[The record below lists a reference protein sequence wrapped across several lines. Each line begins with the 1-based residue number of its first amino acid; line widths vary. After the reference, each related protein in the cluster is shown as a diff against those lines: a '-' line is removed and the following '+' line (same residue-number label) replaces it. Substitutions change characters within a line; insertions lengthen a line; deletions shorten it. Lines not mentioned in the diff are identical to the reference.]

1 MNIKILDLPPMISE
15 EVSEHSIMIIADTYA
30 TYKIS
35 IKELRKSVSIWWRL
49 WYWITGLG
57 FPKYGKL

>member
-1 MNIKILDLPPMISE
+1 MISE